1 MTTRVQPNW
10 WCSRYP
16 DGTRIF
22 WEPAVLTPNAQES
35 LKSMNMHQAISFV
48 STHMSRTRYH
58 IEYPGSEPAQSTDPR
73 DKQVGGDHY
82 KNLSVEPWAAMEAW
96 LSREEYIGYLRG
108 NIIKYHARAN
118 SGKEDK
124 NIQIAKAKHYADE
137 LDSFLSRSKPAQQ

>member
-1 MTTRVQPNW
+1 MITNIQPNW
-10 WCSRYP
+10 HCQQYTS
-16 DGTRIF
+16 GTKLF
-22 WEPAVLTPNAQES
+22 WAPTAFSWGERES
-35 LKSMNMHQAISFV
+35 LKLMSEEQAIEYV
-48 STHMSRTRYH
+48 TTNVSRTRYH
-58 IEYPGSEPAQSTDPR
+58 IEYPDIEPAQSTDPR

-82 KNLSVEPWAAMEAW
+82 KNLSVEPWAAMESW

-137 LDSFLSRSKPAQQ
+137 LDSLLSRSKPAQQ

>member
-1 MTTRVQPNW
+1 MSTKIQYNW
-10 WCSRYP
+10 WVNRYP
-16 DGTRIF
+16 DGTCIYWDRAAF
-22 WEPAVLTPNAQES
+22 SPAEADSVKLMPKERAVAYLTAHLIPA
-35 LKSMNMHQAISFV
+35 
-48 STHMSRTRYH
+48 RYH

-73 DKQVGGDHY
+73 DKQIGGDHY
-82 KNLSVEPWAAMEAW
+82 KNLSIEPWAAMESW